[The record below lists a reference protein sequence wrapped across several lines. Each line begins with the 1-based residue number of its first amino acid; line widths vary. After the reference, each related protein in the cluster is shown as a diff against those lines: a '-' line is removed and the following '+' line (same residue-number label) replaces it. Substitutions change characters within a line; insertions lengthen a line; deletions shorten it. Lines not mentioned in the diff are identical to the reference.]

1 MSRPV
6 PSGTRTRLGATLL
19 AMAATLALGAPI
31 AVAGPGY
38 QLTSSPSIS
47 LGADA
52 PIGVAIDQSSQQIYV
67 AELSK
72 NLLNVAP
79 GEVEQL
85 SPSGVPTASSPFA
98 TGGDDLFASVA
109 VNPVTH
115 GIYAYQAEGS
125 TPSGYKGK
133 SMISSFSSSGVLG
146 SSFFPQKSAAGTLAA
161 DSSGRVY
168 FPNDSAG
175 SVQIFNS
182 SGTLEGT
189 LTCSSCPGGSFV
201 SPGAVAF
208 DSAGHLYV
216 VDRASG
222 GRVIELEPSS
232 GTYAYASTLQTG
244 GGAVAVAI
252 DTSTDEVFVGNRVGS
267 KYHVIAY
274 DSSGAAYDDFGTG
287 LVASSL
293 VEIATGQM
301 AVNATTH
308 GLYLSSPGGNKL
320 WVFERIA
327 SIPAPTASVTAPSS
341 VGQVSATLRATVNP
355 KGHVLTTCRF
365 EYTDHADFLANG
377 WANAD
382 TAACPELVGDK
393 ESTIISSSVG
403 SLLPE
408 TDYDYRVQIAS
419 FGGSAESGPQQFE
432 TLPALP
438 PEASIGSVSSLTK
451 SSVTLAGT
459 VNPKGGTMSNCHFE
473 YVTEA
478 SFEASAFT
486 GAATKPCIGVP
497 SGNVA
502 TAVSAKL
509 TGLAAGTKYRFR
521 VVATN
526 NAGTVE
532 SANQAFTTVAET
544 CAENAALCPPPEG
557 EEPPP
562 TTSAPI
568 APPPTSAPAP
578 APKPLKCR
586 KGFKKKRVRGKL
598 KCVRVKK
605 HSRHRRS

>member
-1 MSRPV
+1 MSRPA
-6 PSGTRTRLGATLL
+6 PSRTRLGAVLL
-19 AMAATLALGAPI
+19 AVVAALALEVPS

-38 QLTSSPSIS
+38 QLTASPSIS
-47 LGADA
+47 LGAEV

-72 NLLNVAP
+72 NLFNVSP
-79 GEVEQL
+79 GQVEQL
-85 SPSGVPTASSPFA
+85 TSAGTPTASSPFA
-98 TGGDDLFASVA
+98 TGGEDLFASVA

-125 TPSGYKGK
+125 TPIGYKGK
-133 SMISSFSSSGVLG
+133 STISSFSSSGVLG
-146 SSFFPQKSAAGTLAA
+146 TSFFPQKSAAGTLAA
-161 DSSGRVY
+161 DSSGRVF
-168 FPNDSAG
+168 FPNGSAG
-175 SVQIFNS
+175 SVQIFSS
-182 SGTLEGT
+182 SGTLEGA
-189 LTCSSCPGGSFV
+189 LSCSGCLGGSFV
-201 SPGAVAF
+201 APAALAF

-216 VDRASG
+216 VDTAGVS
-222 GRVIELEPSS
+222 RVIELEPSG
-232 GTYAYASTLQTG
+232 GTYVYASTLQTG
-244 GGAVAVAI
+244 GGAVAVAVDI
-252 DTSTDEVFVGNRVGS
+252 ATDDVFVGNRVGS

-274 DSSGAAYDDFGTG
+274 NSSGTAFDDFGTG
-287 LVASSL
+287 LVAASP

-308 GLYLSSPGGNKL
+308 RMYLSSPGGNKL

-341 VGQVSATLRATVNP
+341 VGQVTATLAATVNP
-355 KGHVLTTCRF
+355 KGHVLTTCHF

-393 ESTIISSSVG
+393 ESTTISASVG
-403 SLLPE
+403 SLLPD

-438 PEASIGSVSSLTK
+438 PEVTTGAASSLTK
-451 SSVTLAGT
+451 STATLAGT
-459 VNPKGGTMSNCHFE
+459 VNPKGGTISSCRFE

-478 SFEASAFT
+478 AFQASAFA
-486 GAATKPCIGVP
+486 GAAVKACSTTP
-497 SGNVA
+497 SGNA
-502 TAVSAKL
+502 AAAVSAKL

-526 NAGTVE
+526 NAGT
-532 SANQAFTTVAET
+532 SQGSDQAFTTVAET
-544 CAENAALCPPPEG
+544 CAENPALCPPPEG

-562 TTSAPI
+562 TPSPTPI
-568 APPPTSAPAP
+568 APPPAAAPAP
-578 APKPLKCR
+578 QPKPLKCR
-586 KGFKKKRVRGKL
+586 RGFRKKRVRGKL
-598 KCVRVKK
+598 RCVRVKK
-605 HSRHRRS
+605 RPAHRRG